1 MGTTGEKTRDST
13 EKDPM
18 IPDLETEEE
27 TIEKIIEVPEEIMT
41 KEEDLKIID
50 FYGILYRI
58 NKL

>member
-1 MGTTGEKTRDST
+1 
-13 EKDPM
+13 M